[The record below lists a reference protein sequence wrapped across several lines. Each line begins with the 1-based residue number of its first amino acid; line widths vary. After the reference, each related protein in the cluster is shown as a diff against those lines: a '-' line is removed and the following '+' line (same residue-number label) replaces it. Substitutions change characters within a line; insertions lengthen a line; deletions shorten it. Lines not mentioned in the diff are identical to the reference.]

1 MRKQLQHLREV
12 GNLPNLTVQVLP
24 LSVGEHGAVSGTF
37 HVYHFA
43 APSSPDVVYLE
54 HTASDLYLDNL
65 DQVERYG
72 AAFER
77 LSNVA
82 MTPRQSRMFLSE
94 LTREL

>member
-1 MRKQLQHLREV
+1 
-12 GNLPNLTVQVLP
+12 
-24 LSVGEHGAVSGTF
+24 
-37 HVYHFA
+37 
-43 APSSPDVVYLE
+43 VVYLE